1 MTTDTM
7 ADMTVR
13 PLPVVAQGPARVA
26 DEAVDV
32 ARSAG
37 STCVDDGLP
46 EPGAVL
52 EQVVHDQRAEDDA
65 AGQGDERADARRPG
79 R

>member
-13 PLPVVAQGPARVA
+13 PLPVVAQDPAGVA
-26 DEAVDV
+26 DEVVDV
-32 ARSAG
+32 GAERRVERA
-37 STCVDDGLP
+37 DDGAP
-46 EPGAVL
+46 EAGAVL

-65 AGQGDERADARRPG
+65 ADQADQRADARR
-79 R
+79 RSW